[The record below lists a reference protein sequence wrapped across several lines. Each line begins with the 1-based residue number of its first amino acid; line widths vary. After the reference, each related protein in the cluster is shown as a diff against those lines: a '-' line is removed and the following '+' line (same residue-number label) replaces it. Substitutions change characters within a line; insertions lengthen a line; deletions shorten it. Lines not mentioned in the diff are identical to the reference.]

1 MLRIVTY
8 TYQNYPF
15 EIIDTKTYI
24 MAYFW
29 DSTKRSIDT
38 LQNYLFDR
46 IFEDKIFL
54 QKYDE
59 IMNIIIRK

>member
-15 EIIDTKTYI
+15 KIIDTKTYI

-59 IMNIIIRK
+59 IMNIIIGN

>member
-38 LQNYLFDR
+38 LQNYLFDH

-59 IMNIIIRK
+59 IMNIIIGK

>member
-1 MLRIVTY
+1 MTY

-24 MAYFW
+24 MAYFLG
-29 DSTKRSIDT
+29 STKRSIDT

-59 IMNIIIRK
+59 IMNIIIGN

>member
-59 IMNIIIRK
+59 IMNIIIGK